1 MKEDRERAVALGY
14 AVTKPDILAEVE
26 REEAAAGSYGEHRSP
41 QPRAAPAGPSQGDWL
56 GTEVKSEE
64 GVSPLPGSPPAPH
77 SDPLPAQACGCRG
90 TCEPELRPGNGGS
103 VAPLPAL
110 ESHGRRPGQPP
121 LECAQCGRALG
132 PKPDLVRHRPARGEE
147 HAGTRGVGLPEP
159 AGLGALGSP
168 RQTAPARKER
178 KELSL
183 PEKVRVL
190 EMLEGPKV
198 SQSELAKRFGVSQ
211 PQICRIIKN
220 KERILSEWRRQG
232 QPERKRRRDG
242 GDAALEAALLRWVEG
257 AGPFLQLKARQLA
270 EALGQPGPEPSAEQS
285 PLRVPR
291 HRGKPPTQRA
301 DAEQL
306 AASQA
311 MPASG
316 RKRKANF
323 SNDETETLVWNVVRH
338 FSALYGSEALRAHPV
353 RRKQL
358 WTQIQSRVNFLG
370 YTERSIDDLKH
381 KWRDLRLDVKKKITS
396 KKHLPVNRAGGPLHK
411 PRLTP
416 LEKMVASTFLQA
428 SHDSEP
434 EIILDPDLFFP
445 GASKQ
450 PFMHLQPGVSHP
462 SIYIDTN
469 GQPSALPDVEGS
481 AVPRLAVQSP
491 DPSVICEYSR
501 GEGQSSSAESGPELR
516 TPDASAMSPSLRN
529 ESLVSYASMSEE
541 EERDGRE
548 VERGGHGGAGGMQ
561 PGPEA
566 PAAAEEDMKASRQ
579 AMLIRRCSSQGSV
592 TSLPEDPLNAADAHS
607 DWGHEAVSD
616 LPALARGLDSSQ
628 PEEPAGGGPDAGALP
643 RVLMG
648 PSWEKGPPE
657 EEPPARSPPHG
668 AMTEESLPSSAS
680 PPGDAPAG
688 PGVPRGLGC
697 SRLRDERR
705 ESWRTNIHHLL
716 ELEEQ
721 WDQLY
726 HQELAMWQEER
737 ATQREERAR
746 DRELQFRLLGVLTD
760 IRDELR
766 YLRQERA
773 GARQSQAQGPAP
785 PPAPCPAPGPLL
797 EQPKAEP
804 AFPEPQPGPAAWA
817 DAAVPARSP
826 FGNRGRGR
834 RRGRPRGS
842 ASRHRRLFLA
852 NS

>member
-1 MKEDRERAVALGY
+1 MDASGAVASAPSSAAPSGSRSPMLPPGADRE
-14 AVTKPDILAEVE
+14 
-26 REEAAAGSYGEHRSP
+26 EEEWGG
-41 QPRAAPAGPSQGDWL
+41 PRFNCAPS
-56 GTEVKSEE
+56 T
-64 GVSPLPGSPPAPH
+64 
-77 SDPLPAQACGCRG
+77 
-90 TCEPELRPGNGGS
+90 
-103 VAPLPAL
+103 
-110 ESHGRRPGQPP
+110 
-121 LECAQCGRALG
+121 
-132 PKPDLVRHRPARGEE
+132 
-147 HAGTRGVGLPEP
+147 
-159 AGLGALGSP
+159 
-168 RQTAPARKER
+168 
-178 KELSL
+178 
-183 PEKVRVL
+183 
-190 EMLEGPKV
+190 
-198 SQSELAKRFGVSQ
+198 
-211 PQICRIIKN
+211 
-220 KERILSEWRRQG
+220 
-232 QPERKRRRDG
+232 
-242 GDAALEAALLRWVEG
+242 
-257 AGPFLQLKARQLA
+257 
-270 EALGQPGPEPSAEQS
+270 SA
-285 PLRVPR
+285 
-291 HRGKPPTQRA
+291 
-301 DAEQL
+301 

-445 GASKQ
+445 GAAKQ

-481 AVPRLAVQSP
+481 AVPRLALQSP

-516 TPDASAMSPSLRN
+516 SPDASAASPSLRN

-541 EERDGRE
+541 EEREGRE
-548 VERGGHGGAGGMQ
+548 VERGGHGGGGAGGMQ

-566 PAAAEEDMKASRQ
+566 PAPAEEDVKVSRQ

-607 DWGHEAVSD
+607 DWGHEAASD

-628 PEEPAGGGPDAGALP
+628 PEEPAGGGADAGALP

-668 AMTEESLPSSAS
+668 AMTEES
-680 PPGDAPAG
+680 
-688 PGVPRGLGC
+688 
-697 SRLRDERR
+697 
-705 ESWRTNIHHLL
+705 
-716 ELEEQ
+716 
-721 WDQLY
+721 
-726 HQELAMWQEER
+726 
-737 ATQREERAR
+737 
-746 DRELQFRLLGVLTD
+746 
-760 IRDELR
+760 
-766 YLRQERA
+766 
-773 GARQSQAQGPAP
+773 
-785 PPAPCPAPGPLL
+785 
-797 EQPKAEP
+797 
-804 AFPEPQPGPAAWA
+804 
-817 DAAVPARSP
+817 
-826 FGNRGRGR
+826 
-834 RRGRPRGS
+834 
-842 ASRHRRLFLA
+842 
-852 NS
+852 